1 MASVLLLHQAVHMP
15 GHCTE
20 KSWARVREE
29 PLAAFLEEYPGIP
42 GLAVPL
48 MLEASFHPPLE
59 LP

>member
-1 MASVLLLHQAVHMP
+1 MLLLHQAVHMP

-20 KSWARVREE
+20 KSWAWVREE